1 MLYWLSQFTDVFSPL
16 RMFRYITFRAVLA
29 AGTAFI
35 LCLIIG
41 PWLIE
46 KLRVVKF
53 GELREDERVAGL
65 ERKAKVGT
73 PTMGGLMIIFSTVAA
88 TVLWAEPGNFFML
101 CALTTFCFL
110 GVLGFIDDYAKIK
123 KSSGLSPRMKLLA
136 QAGWTV
142 LLFFALCSNSETCVR
157 TQQLMVPFIKYP
169 VISSMGIF
177 GTLAFLFLVLVGSSN
192 AVNLTDGL
200 DGLAIG
206 CTNSA
211 AAAYLVMAYVAGN
224 FVFAEYLQV
233 PFVKGCGELAVFCG
247 ALLGAG
253 LGFLWF
259 NCHPA
264 RVFMGDTGSLA
275 IGGGIAAVAILIKQ
289 ELVLIIVGGVFVME
303 AASVLIQQSW
313 FKITKK
319 MYGEGRRVFRCAP
332 LHHHFEFIARDRAA
346 AAGRSVGAAE
356 NMITI
361 RFWILSIIFALI
373 GVATL
378 KIR

>member
-1 MLYWLSQFTDVFSPL
+1 MFYWLYQFNEVISSL
-16 RMFRYITFRAVLA
+16 RIFRYITFRAVMA

-35 LCLIIG
+35 FSLIVG

-46 KLRVVKF
+46 KLRAINF
-53 GELREDERVAGL
+53 GEQKTDERVAGL
-65 ERKAKVGT
+65 AQDKRAKVGT
-73 PTMGGLMIIFSTVAA
+73 PTMGGLMIIFTTVSA

-123 KSSGLSPRMKLLA
+123 KSKGLSPRAKLA
-136 QAGWTV
+136 VQAGWTI
-142 LLFFALCSNSETCVR
+142 LLLAALCANPETCLR

-169 VISSMGIF
+169 VISSMGLF
-177 GTLAFLFLVLVGSSN
+177 GTLAFIFLVLVGSSN

-211 AAAYLVMAYVAGN
+211 AAAYLVMAYAAGN
-224 FVFAEYLQV
+224 FIFAEYLQV
-233 PFVKGCGELAVFCG
+233 PFVKGGGELAVFCG

-289 ELVLIIVGGVFVME
+289 ELVLVIVGGVFVME

-313 FKITKK
+313 FKVTKRI
-319 MYGEGRRVFRCAP
+319 YGEGRRVFRCAP

-373 GVATL
+373 GVA
-378 KIR
+378 

>member
-1 MLYWLSQFTDVFSPL
+1 
-16 RMFRYITFRAVLA
+16 
-29 AGTAFI
+29 
-35 LCLIIG
+35 
-41 PWLIE
+41 
-46 KLRVVKF
+46 
-53 GELREDERVAGL
+53 
-65 ERKAKVGT
+65 
-73 PTMGGLMIIFSTVAA
+73 
-88 TVLWAEPGNFFML
+88 
-101 CALTTFCFL
+101 
-110 GVLGFIDDYAKIK
+110 
-123 KSSGLSPRMKLLA
+123 
-136 QAGWTV
+136 
-142 LLFFALCSNSETCVR
+142 
-157 TQQLMVPFIKYP
+157 
-169 VISSMGIF
+169 
-177 GTLAFLFLVLVGSSN
+177 
-192 AVNLTDGL
+192 

-211 AAAYLVMAYVAGN
+211 AAAYLVMAYVAGH
-224 FVFAEYLQV
+224 FAFAEYLQV
-233 PFVKGCGELAVFCG
+233 PFVKGAGELAVFCG

-303 AASVLIQQSW
+303 AVSVLIQQSW
-313 FKITKK
+313 FKITKR
-319 MYGEGRRVFRCAP
+319 MYGSGRRVFRCAP
-332 LHHHFEFIARDRAA
+332 LHHHFEFITKERAA
-346 AAGRSVGAAE
+346 ATGRPVGAAE